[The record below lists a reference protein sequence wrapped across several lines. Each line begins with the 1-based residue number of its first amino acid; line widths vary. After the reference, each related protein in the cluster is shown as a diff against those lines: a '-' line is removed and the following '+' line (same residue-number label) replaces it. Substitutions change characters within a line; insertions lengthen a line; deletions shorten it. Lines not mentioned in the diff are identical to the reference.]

1 MDKMQAYALANP
13 LARADPSG
21 SNSQEFR
28 IVMMPWSIILT
39 VNK

>member
-13 LARADPSG
+13 LATADPSA
-21 SNSQEFR
+21 SDQEFR
-28 IVMMPWSIILT
+28 IVRMPWSIILT